1 MVDCIA
7 SNCYI
12 DAIMVESRPPFTKT
26 LGQSMIRL
34 FFQPSSRRVPVDFRR
49 ALREATRILVF
60 CPTEQATVT
69 YADQIESITR
79 LFSGYEIVLL
89 HTEVTGYNPD
99 NYKIQSLFDSLVTVS
114 DIPKGGFLKTAR
126 SEEVSQL
133 ISKPFDVYIDLD
145 PTLNLLSLY
154 LCRRIYPSIRIGLFK
169 PYGTYFY
176 NLIYNG
182 DEHTPYKDRLDGLCK
197 FLHNLI

>member
-1 MVDCIA
+1 M
-7 SNCYI
+7 
-12 DAIMVESRPPFTKT
+12 
-26 LGQSMIRL
+26 
-34 FFQPSSRRVPVDFRR
+34 
-49 ALREATRILVF
+49 F